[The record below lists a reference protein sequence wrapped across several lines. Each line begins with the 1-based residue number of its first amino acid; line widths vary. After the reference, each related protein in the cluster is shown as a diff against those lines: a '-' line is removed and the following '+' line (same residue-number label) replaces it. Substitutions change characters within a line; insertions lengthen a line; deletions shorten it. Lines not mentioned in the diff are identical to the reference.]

1 MPTPI
6 ELCLED
12 LALAPED
19 ERYLRCV
26 ALPGG
31 EPGLALDH
39 EGVVRWMPEGA
50 VAHGLWVSQDEQLI
64 LLRGEGALPIAVQR
78 GGRTLEAPPGK
89 PVVLRDQD
97 LLLVGHRRL
106 RVHVHGIAQAV
117 HPPARLSRSALA
129 GLARAAAAAIAL
141 GSALGAL
148 DGQAAPPPIEVR
160 QHPPG
165 ATPAFPVDCTISSLA
180 RSAKEVYRLEARCPS
195 ERALA
200 VGARGNLLDDKG
212 SPLPE
217 VVVVK
222 SVKGATIVAEV
233 TLKKPVKATKVRF
246 YVRH

>member
-12 LALAPED
+12 LALAED

-31 EPGLALDH
+31 EPGLALDG
-39 EGVVRWMPEGA
+39 EGAVRWMPGDA
-50 VAHGLWVSQDEQLI
+50 TAHGLWVSQDEQLI
-64 LLRGEGALPIAVQR
+64 LLRGEGTRPIAVQR
-78 GGRTLEAPPGK
+78 GGRSLEAPAGK

-97 LLLVGHRRL
+97 LLLVGERRL
-106 RVHVHGIAQAV
+106 RVHIHGIAPVVQ
-117 HPPARLSRSALA
+117 PPARLGRSAIA

-141 GSALGAL
+141 GSALGAV

-165 ATPAFPVDCTISSLA
+165 ATPAFPIDCTLSSLA
-180 RSAKEVYRLEARCPS
+180 RSSKELYRLEARCPS
-195 ERALA
+195 GRAII
-200 VGARGNLLDDKG
+200 VGARGNLLDEKG

-222 SVKGATIVAEV
+222 AVKGTTIVGEV
-233 TLKKPVKATKVRF
+233 ALKKPVKATKVRF